1 MGVDQQNGQNDDPD
15 EQGEVDGLVRHGPG
29 AKWSEQPYGCHQTQ
43 KADDVENHP
52 NDNPDSLGFEVA
64 LQIKF

>member
-1 MGVDQQNGQNDDPD
+1 
-15 EQGEVDGLVRHGPG
+15 VRHGPG

-43 KADDVENHP
+43 KADHVENHP